1 MKVKSSQ
8 FKVKIEKLFRGLNE
22 VEQKTCL
29 SIRPR
34 ISEENYIHILP
45 GAGCYSSIGIGN
57 ICEVKEA
64 ITHHKVIV

>member
-1 MKVKSSQ
+1 M
-8 FKVKIEKLFRGLNE
+8 FRGLNE

-45 GAGCYSSIGIGN
+45 GAGCYSSIGIPK
-57 ICEVKEA
+57 ICEGTDYLPQSNSLTVA
-64 ITHHKVIV
+64 TVL